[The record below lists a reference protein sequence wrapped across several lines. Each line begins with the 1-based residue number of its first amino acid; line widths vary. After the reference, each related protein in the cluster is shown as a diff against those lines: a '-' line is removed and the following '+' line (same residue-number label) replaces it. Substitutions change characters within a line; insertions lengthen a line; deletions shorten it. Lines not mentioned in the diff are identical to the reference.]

1 MEALYVLLSCLLV
14 GGLLTWR
21 LLTGSRHELRHER
34 RVTSSAAPM
43 LEQSGNAGQ
52 RNATPDETY
61 RSVKLRICPR
71 PCRAAQL
78 MRKQVFLVAEAPKLP
93 LPECNRSCGC
103 SYLPQRDRRAAKDR
117 RHPDDGYVRVRT
129 AYAVPEQRAG
139 RDRRRKGRFKYSG
152 IY

>member
-14 GGLLTWR
+14 AGLVTWR

-34 RVTSSAAPM
+34 RATSSAVPM
-43 LEQSGNAGQ
+43 LERSGTNAGE
-52 RNATPDETY
+52 DESY
-61 RSVKLRICPR
+61 RAVKLRICPR

-78 MRKQVFLVAEAPKLP
+78 MRKQVFLVAEAPELP
-93 LPECNRSCGC
+93 LPECNHRCGC

-117 RHPDDGYVRVRT
+117 RHPADGYVRVRT

>member
-1 MEALYVLLSCLLV
+1 
-14 GGLLTWR
+14 
-21 LLTGSRHELRHER
+21 
-34 RVTSSAAPM
+34 M
-43 LEQSGNAGQ
+43 LEQTGKAGQ
-52 RNATPDETY
+52 PDSAQDETY

-78 MRKQVFLVAEAPKLP
+78 MRKQVFLVAEAPELP

>member
-1 MEALYVLLSCLLV
+1 MEALYVMLSCLLV

-21 LLTGSRHELRHER
+21 LLTGSRHEMRHER
-34 RVTSSAAPM
+34 RATSSSAPM
-43 LEQSGNAGQ
+43 LERSGSAAQ
-52 RNATPDETY
+52 DESY
-61 RSVKLRICPR
+61 RAVKLRICPR

-78 MRKQVFLVAEAPKLP
+78 MRQQVFLVGEAPELP

-103 SYLPQRDRRAAKDR
+103 SYLPQRDRRADKDR

-139 RDRRRKGRFKYSG
+139 RDRRRKGRFQYSG

>member
-34 RVTSSAAPM
+34 RVMSSATPM
-43 LEQSGNAGQ
+43 LEQSGKPDAAQ
-52 RNATPDETY
+52 DETY

>member
-1 MEALYVLLSCLLV
+1 MEALYVMLSCLLV

-34 RVTSSAAPM
+34 RATSSAAPM
-43 LEQSGNAGQ
+43 LERSAN
-52 RNATPDETY
+52 PDQAETY
-61 RSVKLRICPR
+61 RAVKLSICPR

-78 MRKQVFLVAEAPKLP
+78 MRQEVFLVAEAPELP

-103 SYLPQRDRRAAKDR
+103 SYLPQRDRRADNDR